1 MIYATLSADV
11 VKSTSLS
18 AEDTFRLKDYLQ
30 SFIDTL
36 SMDGENSWGRIVK
49 GDGLELVDTCP
60 NGILRVALMLKCYIR
75 FFEPNVKPDKKFE
88 RYGIRIAIS
97 VGNLRINDKKEGI
110 IDGEAIYQSGR
121 ALSVLSKSKKE
132 TLLFVSD
139 NPLLSGIDIICSLL
153 DDIMNR
159 ATARQCEILYYKLR
173 RYNELRIA
181 NILHIKQA
189 TVNQHASAASWNVI
203 SKAVSYFENFNFI

>member
-30 SFIDTL
+30 SFIETL
-36 SMDGENSWGRIVK
+36 SKEGRNSWGRIVK
-49 GDGLELVDTCP
+49 GDGLELVETSP
-60 NGILRVALMLKCYIR
+60 NEILRIALMLKCYIR
-75 FFEPNVKPDKKFE
+75 LFEPKDESDKKFK
-88 RYGIRIAIS
+88 RYGIRMAIS
-97 VGNLRINDKKEGI
+97 VGELRINNKDEGI

-121 ALSVLSKSKKE
+121 GLSELSKRKND

-139 NPLLSGIDIICSLL
+139 NPLLSGMDVICSLL

-159 ATARQCEILYYKLR
+159 ATSRQCEILYYKLM
-173 RYNELRIA
+173 RYNESKIA
-181 NILHIKQA
+181 ETLHIKQA

-203 SKAVSYFENFNFI
+203 SKAVSFFESYNF